1 MKKIWLISIFL
12 CCTLPLLAQSVDPIL
27 FRINNKPV
35 TRAEFEYSYN
45 KNSGIDGA
53 VEQKSIDEYIDM
65 FINYK
70 LKVAAAED
78 AKMDTLSSFKK
89 EFATYRDMQLT
100 PYLVDSLFIDSI
112 AYSLYNQ
119 TATQLGGKD
128 LLKPAHILI
137 QVSQKETTSSE
148 ELNKAKTKIDSI
160 YQALQAGADFSELAK
175 KCSQDPGS
183 AKNGG
188 QLPWIGP
195 GSTLKEFEEVAYG
208 LNVNEMSAPFKTAVG
223 WHIIKMQERKQFES
237 FEELRPQIV
246 SSLKKQGIEEISAE
260 NKIKK
265 LIEGSNGKL
274 TRETV
279 MDSILQLALLQNPD
293 LKYLIQEYYDGLL
306 LYEIS
311 KKEVWDVAASNEK
324 GLSDFYNANKK
335 KYVWTEPRFKGFVYH
350 TKDKQL
356 EKKIKSVLKKNM
368 DGEWRK
374 AIKENFNKEETRV
387 LVSGP
392 YLCKKNENQYV
403 DELVFKLDKASPK
416 EKFPYYGIVGK
427 KLKKPQS
434 WKDVKSLLINDYQEV
449 LEKDWVE
456 SLRNT
461 YTFSV
466 DKEVAKTINKH

>member
-1 MKKIWLISIFL
+1 MKKTLLISIYMFCAL
-12 CCTLPLLAQSVDPIL
+12 SLVAQNIDPIL
-27 FRINNKPV
+27 FRINNKPI

-70 LKVAAAED
+70 LKVAAAEE
-78 AKMDTLSSFKK
+78 AKMDTLSSFNK

-119 TATQLGGKD
+119 TASQLNGKD

-137 QVSQKETTSSE
+137 QVSQDKSTSPE
-148 ELNKAKTKIDSI
+148 VLERAKCKIDSI
-160 YQALQAGADFSELAK
+160 YQALQSGADFAELAK
-175 KCSQDPGS
+175 RFSQDPGS
-183 AKNGG
+183 ARNGG

-195 GSTLKEFEEVAYG
+195 GSTLKEFEDVAYK
-208 LNVNEMSAPFKTAVG
+208 LNVNEMSIPFKTAVG
-223 WHIIKMQERKQFES
+223 WHIIKMQDRKQFES
-237 FEELRPQIV
+237 FDELKPQIV
-246 SSLKKQGIEEISAE
+246 LSLKKQGIEEISAE

-265 LIEGSNGKL
+265 LIENSNGRL
-274 TRETV
+274 SREIV
-279 MDSILQLALLQNPD
+279 MDSILQLALTQNPD

-311 KKEVWDVAASNEK
+311 KKEVWDVAATNEK
-324 GLSDFYNANKK
+324 GLSDFYKANKK
-335 KYVWTEPRFKGFVYH
+335 KYTWTEPRFKGFVFH

-356 EKKIKSVLKKNM
+356 EKKIKSVLKKNLE
-368 DGEWRK
+368 GEWRK
-374 AIKENFNKEETRV
+374 AIKENFNKEESRV

-403 DELVFKLDKASPK
+403 DELIFNQGKATPK
-416 EKFPYYGIVGK
+416 DKFPYYGVVGK
-427 KLKKPQS
+427 KLNKPQS
-434 WKDVKSLLINDYQEV
+434 WKDVKSILINDYQEI
-449 LEKDWVE
+449 LEKKWVE
-456 SLRNT
+456 SLRSS
-461 YTFSV
+461 YTFSI